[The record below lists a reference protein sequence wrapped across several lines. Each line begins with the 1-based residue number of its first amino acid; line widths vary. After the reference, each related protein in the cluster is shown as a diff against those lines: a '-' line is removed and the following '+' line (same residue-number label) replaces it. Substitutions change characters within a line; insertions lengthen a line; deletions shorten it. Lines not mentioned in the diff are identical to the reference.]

1 MIQTVGAL
9 AIGAGVVCLVGAIWA
24 PQAWWQ
30 LAVTGLLLI
39 VAGGTAANMK
49 DKP

>member
-9 AIGAGVVCLVGAIWA
+9 AIGAGVLCLVSALWI

-30 LAVTGLLLI
+30 LAATGLLLI

-49 DKP
+49 DQP